1 MQFKSQVTFILCFS
15 NVDDDEDLH
24 VHPVEVGGCRHLP
37 NHDVPPFHHAN
48 RQGTA
53 LASISLTAI
62 ITSHYFTSIASKL
75 ECLSER
81 CPFSD
86 SQRTKSSW
94 FPGPYSCNLASWWW
108 LLVSFILAVIP
119 RNESNIG
126 EISLMLVA
134 IPLRLGNFSSQYL
147 LVSHRAWA
155 QHLQNSKER
164 ESDRRKASLNAYQ
177 PIDCTFSP
185 HERPSI
191 SARYVLCARAISRNI
206 VTTSMVTF
214 LLLKSLKCL
223 TSLHSWLAL
232 QGK

>member
-1 MQFKSQVTFILCFS
+1 MQFKSQVTFILCFP

-108 LLVSFILAVIP
+108 LLASFILAVIP

-147 LVSHRAWA
+147 LVSHRA
-155 QHLQNSKER
+155 
-164 ESDRRKASLNAYQ
+164 
-177 PIDCTFSP
+177 
-185 HERPSI
+185 
-191 SARYVLCARAISRNI
+191 
-206 VTTSMVTF
+206 
-214 LLLKSLKCL
+214 
-223 TSLHSWLAL
+223 
-232 QGK
+232 